1 MKIIKDVL
9 LDFFDDEAK
18 EVRVVMEKAKEVSP
32 DFRLTEDSRTI
43 LELVNHIAQI
53 PQIDIDIYSGKF
65 PSGEETHKL
74 ELKLNKKDIDGALK
88 VFDDCCNYLKKYFE
102 KFTDEDLLKETL
114 QPFYEPDSP
123 HRSWTHF
130 LPKLTA
136 HMTLHKGVLWSYLKV
151 AKANVNMFTYYG
163 AK

>member
-53 PQIDIDIYSGKF
+53 PQIDIDIY
-65 PSGEETHKL
+65 L
-74 ELKLNKKDIDGALK
+74 
-88 VFDDCCNYLKKYFE
+88 
-102 KFTDEDLLKETL
+102 
-114 QPFYEPDSP
+114 
-123 HRSWTHF
+123 
-130 LPKLTA
+130 
-136 HMTLHKGVLWSYLKV
+136 
-151 AKANVNMFTYYG
+151 
-163 AK
+163 